1 MDTEHKNDAA
11 EPSPASAGS
20 GPVAWAVMLGNRIYD
35 HYDTDGEAT
44 AVCLWLRDFESNG
57 KWITVPL
64 YSHPLPMLTDEE
76 REAIKAGIAN
86 CEDITYGGPNDEE
99 AAAVLRRLLERL
111 G

>member
-1 MDTEHKNDAA
+1 MSQPNDTN

-20 GPVAWAVMLGNRIYD
+20 RPVAWAVLPPALPGVKYLVTLDKDEAERIAC
-35 HYDTDGEAT
+35 GAMR
-44 AVCLWLRDFESNG
+44 V
-57 KWITVPL
+57 VPL
-64 YSHPLPMLTDEE
+64 YEQPQPTLTDEE
-76 REAIKAGIAN
+76 RRAIEAGIAN

>member
-1 MDTEHKNDAA
+1 MNDTDERSCASRGSHG
-11 EPSPASAGS
+11 EPC
-20 GPVAWAVMLGNRIYD
+20 AWAVVLADGQRIYD
-35 HYDTDGEAT
+35 VYGIEEEAKAIDG
-44 AVCLWLRDFESNG
+44 AVTGNHG
-57 KWITVPL
+57 VVPL
-64 YSHPLPMLTDEE
+64 YRQPTLTDAE